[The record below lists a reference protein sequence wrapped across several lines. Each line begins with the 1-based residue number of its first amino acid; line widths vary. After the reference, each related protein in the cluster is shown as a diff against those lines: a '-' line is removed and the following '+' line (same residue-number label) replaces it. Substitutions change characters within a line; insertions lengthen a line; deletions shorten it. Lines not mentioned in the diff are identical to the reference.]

1 MASQLSAFE
10 FSSVLP
16 HLHVLGDICPL
27 CEQPIPHD
35 RFEEIKGRIESR
47 ERDHVNEIAR
57 ALEDRFCEEKRKLQ
71 EQAARDAEQR
81 IALAVSNAKREA
93 EETARQEVERAKA
106 AKEKAEQDLETTKTD
121 ALAREAEIRAEAA
134 RAAQAAVQAQ
144 LRQHED
150 ARTAAEAKV
159 TSAEA
164 ALRAKQEEFQTLL
177 AERLEE
183 QREALE
189 SAKITAVNQERAVAI
204 KERMKLHE
212 KVQLLER
219 ALEKKSNDELGEGA
233 EVNLYDALRSEF
245 PDDRI
250 ERIGKGQPGA
260 DIRHVIVHN
269 GRDCGTILYDS
280 KNHGAWRND
289 FVKKLASDQMAERAE
304 HSILSTCVFPAGVRQ
319 VHVQSGVIISNPARV
334 CALAQ
339 IVRQHVIHTSTLK
352 LSAESR
358 TQKTEALYE
367 FINSEPCRNLLNRI
381 DQVAD
386 ELLDLQVSE
395 QRAHTLT
402 WKKQGELYRAIQK
415 ARGDLSAQID
425 RIVSEPAQ

>member
-10 FSSVLP
+10 FNSALP
-16 HLHVLGDICPL
+16 HLHVLGDVCPL

-35 RFEEIKGRIESR
+35 KFDEIKDRIESR
-47 ERDHVNEIAR
+47 ERDHVNQIAQ
-57 ALEDRFCEEKRKLQ
+57 ALQSQFAEEKRKLQ
-71 EQAARDAEQR
+71 ELAARDADER
-81 IALAVSNAKREA
+81 VAAAAAAAKRVA
-93 EETARQEVERAKA
+93 EEAASEMLNKANAAR
-106 AKEKAEQDLETTKTD
+106 EKAQQDLEQAKVD
-121 ALAREAEIRAEAA
+121 AIAREAQVRADAVS
-134 RAAQAAVQAQ
+134 AAQASVETE
-144 LRQHED
+144 LKQHHE
-150 ARTAAEAKV
+150 ARLAAEAKATIAE
-159 TSAEA
+159 TS
-164 ALRAKQEEFQTLL
+164 LRTKEEEFKEQL
-177 AERLEE
+177 AERLEQ

-189 SAKITAVNQERAVAI
+189 TAKITAVNQEKAAAI

-219 ALEKKSNDELGEGA
+219 ALEKKSNEELGEGA
-233 EVNLYDALRSEF
+233 EVNLYDALRNEF

-250 ERIGKGQPGA
+250 ERIGKGQSGA
-260 DIRHVIVHN
+260 DIRHVVVHN

-280 KNHGAWRND
+280 KNHAAWRSD

-339 IVRQHVIHTSTLK
+339 ILRQHIIHTSTLK

-358 TQKTEALYE
+358 TQKTAALYE
-367 FINSEPCRNLLNRI
+367 FITSEPCRNLLNRI
-381 DQVAD
+381 DQVAE

-395 QRAHTLT
+395 QKAHTLT
-402 WKKQGELYRAIQK
+402 WRKQGELYRAIQK
-415 ARGDLSAQID
+415 TRGDLCAQID
-425 RIVSEPAQ
+425 NIVSEPMQ